1 MTQAPPD
8 SGRSGGALLADATRL
23 GGVHVKVTDLDRSLP
38 FYTGVVGLTL
48 AQRDGDSA
56 TLGAG
61 AEPIV
66 TLHADPHAR
75 RPQREAGLYHVALL
89 FGSREELARVGR
101 RVAETRTRI
110 DGASDHGTH
119 EAIYLPDPDGIGVEL
134 AADRPR
140 ELWPS
145 HDGGEIF
152 SHGPAPLDVRAL
164 FETIADEPPREQA
177 DSSLRVGH
185 VHLHVGDLATSTRF
199 YRDGL
204 GFEVM
209 AAMPTATFVSF
220 GRYHHHVAFNL
231 WRGEGVPPAS
241 RDTVGLMHW
250 TLETASASERD
261 AVRERLESLG
271 VDLEQHDGGLLARD
285 PASIAVLVR

>member
-1 MTQAPPD
+1 MTQALPD

-23 GGVHVKVTDLDRSLP
+23 GGVHLRVTDLDRSLP
-38 FYTGVVGLTL
+38 FYTDVVGLTL
-48 AQRDGDSA
+48 TQREGGTA

-66 TLHADPHAR
+66 TLHADPQAR
-75 RPQREAGLYHVALL
+75 RPQREAGLYHVALR
-89 FGSREELARVGR
+89 FGSREELARAGR

-119 EAIYLPDPDGIGVEL
+119 EAIYLPDPDGIGIEL

-140 ELWPS
+140 ERWPS
-145 HDGGEIF
+145 QDGGEIF

-164 FETIADEPPREQA
+164 FETIADEPPQERA
-177 DSSLRVGH
+177 DASLRVGH
-185 VHLHVGDLATSTRF
+185 VHLHVGDLAASTRF

-220 GRYHHHVAFNL
+220 GRYHHHVAYNL

-241 RDTVGLMHW
+241 PDAVGLMHW
-250 TLETASASERD
+250 TLETATAAELD
-261 AVRERLESLG
+261 AVCERLEALG
-271 VDLEQHDGGLLARD
+271 VGLETADGGALARD
-285 PASIAVLVR
+285 PASIAVLIR